1 MNVGGNAKPNSS
13 FTLPDRLPILM
24 DFPLETAIVSLPVFY
39 ANSVV
44 HSILEPL
51 IELMNDGDYQLI
63 VRACPS
69 TQQDGGS
76 NTILGNQTYEDQIS
90 VPTGSFLIMVGGI
103 AKEITD
109 GEPDNLGFRVKW
121 YDSGAQADLMGGYV
135 HSNLL
140 SGRFTQLP
148 QTGTGMLTTVTG
160 NKNLF
165 ILPSPLTITSPG
177 QLNVQITNLSANT
190 AVIDMAYYFAA
201 PIGGFAQV
209 KGAWVGNAVNK

>member
-1 MNVGGNAKPNSS
+1 MNVGGNLKPNST
-13 FTLPDRLPILM
+13 FTLPDQLPILM

-51 IELMNDGDYQLI
+51 IELMNDGDYQMI

-76 NTILGNQTYEDQIS
+76 NSILGNQTYEDQIS

-103 AKEITD
+103 SDQTE
-109 GEPDNLGFRVKW
+109 GFRVKW
-121 YDSGAQADLMGGYV
+121 YDAGAQAPLMGGYV

-140 SGRFTQLP
+140 SGNFLQNP

-177 QLNVQITNLSANT
+177 QLNVQITNLSGET
-190 AVIDMAYYFAA
+190 ALIDMAYYFAA
-201 PIGGFAQV
+201 PIGGFAKV
-209 KGAWVGNAVNK
+209 TGAWVGNAVNK